1 VRKNPVILL
10 LIILAVYP
18 ALAQLDTSIDQR
30 KWPGS
35 SHYAVERDY
44 TAMASRIRALAG
56 PRVKVRE
63 LGSVVYDKVKYPVFS
78 LSYTPPETPKVKV
91 LLISG
96 AHGDEPAGPE
106 AVISFFK
113 GLSYKNVSVDSIP
126 LINPWG
132 WAHSERYNGNGV
144 DVNRDLILFQ
154 TGEAGFVRDFTQGK
168 EYDLAIDMHEASQVG
183 AFIYAYEDG
192 DEGPARELMTSM
204 EAAGFA
210 IAGKNGKST
219 LRWGI
224 MDGVVTIPSFPR
236 TDNPMFRNR
245 STIARYFNQDGRTM
259 SYTFETS
266 VYKKLADRIASH
278 LYAVKF
284 LVGRALARGE

>member
-1 VRKNPVILL
+1 VRKNFAILF
-10 LIILAVYP
+10 LALWAIAP
-18 ALAQLDTSIDQR
+18 LLAQLDTSSDQR

-35 SHYAVERDY
+35 SHYPAVRDY

-56 PRVKVRE
+56 PGIKVVE

-78 LSYTPPETPKVKV
+78 LSYTPPDTPKARV

-113 GLSYKNVSVDSIP
+113 GLSYKDVSVESIP

-132 WAHSERYNGNGV
+132 WAHSERYNGNGF

-154 TGEAGFVRDFTQGK
+154 TGEAGFVRDFTHGK
-168 EYDLAIDMHEASQVG
+168 EYDLAIDMHEASQAG

-210 IAGKNGKST
+210 IAGKNGKSS

-224 MDGVVTIPSFPR
+224 MDGVVTIPAFPR

-245 STIARYFNQDGRTM
+245 STIARYFNQDSRTM

-266 VYKKLADRIASH
+266 VYKRLSDRIACH
-278 LYAVKF
+278 LFAVRF
-284 LVGRALARGE
+284 LVGKALASGK

>member
-1 VRKNPVILL
+1 MILL
-10 LIILAVYP
+10 LTLLSIYP
-18 ALAQLDTSIDQR
+18 ALAQLDLSSDQS

-44 TAMASRIRALAG
+44 PAMASRIRALAG
-56 PRVKVRE
+56 PRVKVKE

-78 LSYTPPETPKVKV
+78 LSYMPPDAPKIKV

-113 GLSYKNVSVDSIP
+113 GLSYKDVSVESIP
-126 LINPWG
+126 LVNPWG
-132 WAHSERYNGNGV
+132 WAHSVRYNGNGI
-144 DVNRDLILFQ
+144 DVNRDLILFR
-154 TGEAGFVRDFTQGK
+154 TGEAGFIRDFTQGK
-168 EYDLAIDMHEASQVG
+168 VYDLAIDMHEASQAG

-192 DEGPARELMTSM
+192 DEGPAREMMTSM

-224 MDGVVTIPSFPR
+224 MNGVVTIPSFPR

-245 STIARYFNQDGRTM
+245 STIARYFNLDSRTM

-266 VYKKLADRIASH
+266 VNKRLADRIACH
-278 LYAVKF
+278 LFAVKY
-284 LVGRALARGE
+284 LVGKALASGK